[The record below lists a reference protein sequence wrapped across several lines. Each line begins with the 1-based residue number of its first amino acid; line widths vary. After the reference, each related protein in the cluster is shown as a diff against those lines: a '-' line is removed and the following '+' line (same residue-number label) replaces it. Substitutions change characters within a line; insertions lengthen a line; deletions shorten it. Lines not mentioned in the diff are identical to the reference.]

1 MTEPGK
7 DFDTLSRLIQD
18 ALNAAMQLGETTT
31 VYLLSMASL
40 EVSEKMEAANLAAPT
55 APCDDIQ

>member
-7 DFDTLSRLIQD
+7 DFDTLSRLIKD
-18 ALNAAMQLGETTT
+18 ALNAAMQLEETTT

-40 EVSEKMEAANLAAPT
+40 EVSEKMHAANLAVPAV
-55 APCDDIQ
+55 PCDDIQ

>member
-1 MTEPGK
+1 MTEPGNN
-7 DFDTLSRLIQD
+7 FDTLSRLIQD

-31 VYLLSMASL
+31 VWLLSMASL
-40 EVSEKMEAANLAAPT
+40 EVSEKMEAANLAPT

>member
-7 DFDTLSRLIQD
+7 DFDTLSRLIKD

-31 VYLLSMASL
+31 IHLLSMASL
-40 EVSEKMEAANLAAPT
+40 EVSEKMDALAAPT